1 MTNKDIKKLV
11 ENLEHTL
18 VSMQND
24 RNRDSFNLKLNKDRV
39 AMLEAKL
46 ELKLEILNNRNNQV
60 KEMSDKIQ
68 GLEKQVKNFDN
79 LVNEKNES
87 IGNLEFLIDKK
98 NEEIELLKKT
108 NKQRQEMLDEFDN
121 SEGLI
126 RNILDNPNL
135 TDLEIVTEIRKIF

>member
-24 RNRDSFNLKLNKDRV
+24 RNRDAFNLKLNKDRV

-60 KEMSDKIQ
+60 KELSNRIQ
-68 GLEKQVKNFDN
+68 ELERENQILRDN
-79 LVNEKNES
+79 IEK
-87 IGNLEFLIDKK
+87 
-98 NEEIELLKKT
+98 
-108 NKQRQEMLDEFDN
+108 
-121 SEGLI
+121 
-126 RNILDNPNL
+126 
-135 TDLEIVTEIRKIF
+135 

>member
-24 RNRDSFNLKLNKDRV
+24 RNRDAFNLKLNKDRV

>member
-24 RNRDSFNLKLNKDRV
+24 RNRDAFNLKLNRDRV
-39 AMLEAKL
+39 SMLEAKL

-98 NEEIELLKKT
+98 NEKIESLKKEFGLLC
-108 NKQRQEMLDEFDN
+108 KSIKDESIERDLLIAYSN
-121 SEGLI
+121 SYIDSQKL
-126 RNILDNPNL
+126 
-135 TDLEIVTEIRKIF
+135 K